1 MTYDEAITI
10 QRPAPPDEVVF
21 QKSGGLNVALICHD
35 GRHVW
40 VHTRG
45 QQPRGCCMCGERTY
59 AKMLTENEYASL
71 KKIAVLRAL
80 CGQYR
85 MALLDLRA
93 QCAYDSAVMAIVEP
107 ALAIK
112 VEEAA

>member
-1 MTYDEAITI
+1 MTQGAKQLTPGEA
-10 QRPAPPDEVVF
+10 R
-21 QKSGGLNVALICHD
+21 
-35 GRHVW
+35 
-40 VHTRG
+40 
-45 QQPRGCCMCGERTY
+45 
-59 AKMLTENEYASL
+59 SL
-71 KKIAVLRAL
+71 EKIAVLRAL

-85 MALLDLRA
+85 MALLDLRD